1 MSEQQLRIGIVGCGY
16 QGGKMAQAVAR
27 TASLRVTA
35 CADVK
40 VETAATLAARVGG
53 VSSYESVDALLEEA
67 DVDAVIVAT
76 PHDGLAPSSLK
87 AIRAGKHVLAEK
99 PIGLN
104 EAEAGEL
111 GAAVQRAGV
120 CYMAGYS
127 FRFFPA
133 MRSVRELLAAGVIGE
148 LQTIAGRIGS
158 ASPKSGWKADPAKGG
173 GALLFLGSHLVDQ
186 VLWLVGD
193 DPSDVCGWVRRRADT
208 GADETTVFQLRFAD
222 GISAQCLV
230 SQTSGRFSNTLDL
243 WGNEGNISVRGFGMG
258 EYEIAVWGSASS
270 AYAEPTLIRP
280 RLADDRTDA
289 MHVPQLEEFA
299 AAIRER
305 RSPSVCIA
313 DGRSVLRV
321 TDAVVR
327 SDQTGSPVLLA

>member
-1 MSEQQLRIGIVGCGY
+1 MSEQLRIGIVGCGY
-16 QGGKMAQAVAR
+16 QGGKMAQAVAK
-27 TASLRVTA
+27 TTSMRVTA
-35 CADVK
+35 CADVT
-40 VETAATLAARVGG
+40 VETAAKLAARVGG
-53 VSSYESVDALLEEA
+53 GSSHGSVDALLEEA

-99 PIGLN
+99 PIGLDD
-104 EAEAGEL
+104 AEAGEIE
-111 GAAVQRAGV
+111 AAVQRAGV

-133 MRSVRELLAAGVIGE
+133 MRRVRELLAAGVIGE
-148 LQTIAGRIGS
+148 LQSIAGRIGS

-186 VLWLVGD
+186 VLWLVGG

-208 GADETTVFQLRFAD
+208 GADETAIVQLRFAD

-230 SQTSGRFSNTLDL
+230 SQTSDRFSNTLDL
-243 WGNEGNISVRGFGMG
+243 WGSEGNISVRGFGMG
-258 EYEIAVWGSASS
+258 EYETAVWGSASS
-270 AYAEPTLIRP
+270 GHAEPTLIRP
-280 RLADDRTDA
+280 RLAEDRTDA

-299 AAIRER
+299 AAIRDR
-305 RSPSVCIA
+305 RSPSVCVA
-313 DGRSVLRV
+313 DGRRALRV
-321 TDAVVR
+321 IDAVVR
-327 SDQTGSPVLLA
+327 SDRSGSTVSLA